1 MLYNSIGVLYN
12 IDVYSLVLRV
22 NGEWSVLNVNIK
34 VFERVLLVVLSEES

>member
-22 NGEWSVLNVNIK
+22 NGEWSVLSVNISFGK
-34 VFERVLLVVLSEES
+34 NFACCVALFGI